1 MLVEKM
7 LEYVTWEQVII
18 VLVTAL
24 WLIKVIQ
31 VMSLRVRMHRR
42 TSRLEGSLAV
52 VNLENSAM
60 KAKLHSSLCPEDY
73 EAFMGECVE

>member
-1 MLVEKM
+1 MLVERM
-7 LEYVTWEQVII
+7 LEYVTWEQAII
-18 VLVTAL
+18 VLMTAL
-24 WLIKVIQ
+24 WLVKVAQ
-31 VMSLRVRMHRR
+31 VILLRMRMHCR
-42 TSRLEGSLAV
+42 TTRLEGSLAV